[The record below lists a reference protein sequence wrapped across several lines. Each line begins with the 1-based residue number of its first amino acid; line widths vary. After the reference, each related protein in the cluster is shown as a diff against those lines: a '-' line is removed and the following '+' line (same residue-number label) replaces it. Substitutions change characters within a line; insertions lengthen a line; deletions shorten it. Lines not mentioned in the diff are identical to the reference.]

1 MNTERGF
8 QDYIVFLREN
18 FSNLV
23 EYRELTNGTIEPKL
37 LQAQQD
43 LFNDDPFV
51 VFGASL
57 IATMAFADKNL
68 YH

>member
-1 MNTERGF
+1 MNAKYGF
-8 QDYIVFLREN
+8 QEYIDFLREN
-18 FSNLV
+18 FVNLV
-23 EYRELTNGTIEPKL
+23 EYREITGTIEPGLTQTKK
-37 LQAQQD
+37 D